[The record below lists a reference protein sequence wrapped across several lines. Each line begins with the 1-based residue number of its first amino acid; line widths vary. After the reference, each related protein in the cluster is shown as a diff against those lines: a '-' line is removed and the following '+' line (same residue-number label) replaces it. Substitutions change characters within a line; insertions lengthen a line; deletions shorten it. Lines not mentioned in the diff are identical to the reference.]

1 MVRPST
7 RSTTRSF
14 SLLPYPSNWT
24 VVGIGDFNGDGNSDI
39 LLRDN
44 SGNLAVWYIYGHI
57 VLPQSTGLG
66 NIPTT
71 FTVAG
76 TGDFN
81 NDGRSDI
88 LWRDS
93 SGNLSIWLM
102 GGGGDSSN
110 NQPPQILGTPS
121 LGFVPLTFAVAATGD
136 YNFDGFS
143 DILWRDTAGNVSIW
157 FMPVPRTPPRFFRL
171 GMWAPSI
178 PRSGRSRASMPTDR
192 HAD

>member
-1 MVRPST
+1 MP
-7 RSTTRSF
+7 
-14 SLLPYPSNWT
+14 LNWK
-24 VVGIGDFNGDGNSDI
+24 VVGVGDFNGDGNSDI
-39 LLRDN
+39 LWRDS
-44 SGNLAVWYIYGHI
+44 SGNLAVWYIFGQL

-102 GGGGDSSN
+102 GGGGDPSHN
-110 NQPPQILGTPS
+110 LPPQILGTPN
-121 LGFVPLTFAVAATGD
+121 LGAVPLTYSVAATGD
-136 YNFDGFS
+136 YNFDGFT
-143 DILWRDTAGNVSIW
+143 DILWRDTAGNVAMW
-157 FMPVPRTPPRFFRL
+157 FMT
-171 GMWAPSI
+171 GTANT
-178 PRSGRSRASMPTDR
+178 ASVLSSAGVGIVDPAVWTIQSLN
-192 HAD
+192 AN